1 MVTAS
6 DAQARRQAA
15 QDEADAR
22 PGDPN
27 AWIALSQ
34 ACLTLFDYES
44 AIAAARRAV
53 AAAPK
58 SVPAMRHCANTL
70 MDSGYG
76 ISEARAW
83 YERVLAAEPEDAVAL
98 LRLYY
103 FAITEGDC
111 ARALNLAELTD
122 RAYPGDAQIVARIAR
137 AHELLGD
144 WPNAVAQYR
153 RAESLCETP
162 REPFPHGPHAALKP
176 VFARAAG
183 DLARSEALSGQLCR
197 AHGATLA
204 DVSSPRYPG
213 DCMERIARL
222 RDHVAERDLF
232 LFGFGPSLQ
241 DLVNRKSLIAGREFV
256 AMSLTTFPVIEDS
269 VLRDLGR
276 RIDIVCLTHPRPLD
290 QLAAA
295 IRERAAE
302 HPPLHLA
309 LPLCIRDG
317 AIAMGNGDLLGD
329 LAQVV
334 WFEALSEAP
343 PSPRAP
349 LDFPGINTLSCALS
363 VAVLA
368 RPRRIFLFG
377 FDGQIRGDD
386 PQQAGSLYFR
396 EGDARYHAP
405 ARGTTAGRQAT
416 KSWLW
421 WDSRRFNETA
431 PITLRHVALLFDIP
445 LPPIYTV
452 CPDSALEPFPRISM
466 AQFADLISERAD
478 PPP

>member
-1 MVTAS
+1 VNTA
-6 DAQARRQAA
+6 AARRQAA
-15 QDEADAR
+15 QLAAEAR
-22 PGDPN
+22 PGDPQ
-27 AWIALSQ
+27 AWVDLSQ
-34 ACLTLFDYES
+34 ACLALFDYES
-44 AIAAARRAV
+44 AIEAARRAV
-53 AAAPK
+53 AAAPE
-58 SVPAMRHCANTL
+58 SAPTMRHLANTL

-76 ISEARAW
+76 IAEARDC
-83 YERVLAAEPEDAVAL
+83 YERVLAAAPDDAAAL

-103 FAITEGDC
+103 FAIADGDC
-111 ARALNLAELTD
+111 ARALSLAQATD
-122 RAYPGDAQIVARIAR
+122 RAYPGDAQIVARVAR

-153 RAESLCETP
+153 RAESLCESAGA
-162 REPFPHGPHAALKP
+162 PFPDSPNAALKP

-183 DLARSEALSGQLCR
+183 DLARSEALSEQLCR
-197 AHGATLA
+197 AHGAPLA
-204 DVSSPRYPG
+204 NVCDKRYPG
-213 DCMERIARL
+213 DCLERIARL
-222 RDHVAERDLF
+222 RDHVAGRDIY

-241 DLVNRKSLIAGREFV
+241 DLVNQKSVIAGRDFA

-269 VLRDLGR
+269 ILRDFGR
-276 RIDIVCLTHPRPLD
+276 RIDIACLTHPRPLD

-295 IRERAAE
+295 IRERASQA
-302 HPPLHLA
+302 PPFFLA

-317 AIAMGNGDLLGD
+317 AEAMGNRELLD
-329 LAQVV
+329 DRTARIV
-334 WFEALSEAP
+334 WFEALSELP

-349 LDFPGINTLSCALS
+349 LDFPGINTLSCALA

-377 FDGQIRGDD
+377 FDGKIRGED
-386 PQQAGSLYFR
+386 PQAAGSLYFG
-396 EGDARYHAP
+396 EEDSRYHAP
-405 ARGTTAGRQAT
+405 ARRTTAGRQTT

-431 PITLRHVALLFDIP
+431 PVTLRHVALLFDMP

-466 AQFADLISERAD
+466 AQFAELISERGLS
-478 PPP
+478 PP